1 MSFPSNNE
9 VALQDFVDELGQIIK
24 IAPYHSFGRM
34 LSEFQDRTAQDI
46 YFMTNL
52 DFIKKLK
59 KFIDKE
65 IKHDK

>member
-9 VALQDFVDELGQIIK
+9 VALQDFIDELGKIIK

-34 LSEFQDRTAQDI
+34 LSEFQDQTAQDI